1 MPAQAHDRRP
11 YAFGGALSCGVCQ
24 RRMQGHWIN
33 SAPYYRCRFP
43 NEYALANKI
52 SHPRNVYLREDAFDA
67 QVTDWL
73 ATALA
78 PGRLDETIDLCVPK
92 TSSMSCDQAIVV
104 DQASDVS
111 VFLDAVQV
119 EVGRFR

>member
-1 MPAQAHDRRP
+1 
-11 YAFGGALSCGVCQ
+11 
-24 RRMQGHWIN
+24 MQGHWIS

-78 PGRLDETIDLCVPK
+78 PGRLDETIDQMTAAQPAADDGTQSEAAREKIADAGLKMAATKQPSKQAATRPRSAHGSPK
-92 TSSMSCDQAIVV
+92 PKRS
-104 DQASDVS
+104 ASRPGPS
-111 VFLDAVQV
+111 
-119 EVGRFR
+119 